1 MRRRLTPQTLTANPM
16 TMLMALGL
24 VIMLVALAR
33 PAGATVRECLL
44 PARLPITVRIGA
56 TPPVNA
62 WLEGG
67 NAPALRVVDAET
79 GRVLWS
85 ADATPPVSQEFPAM
99 QADFAGSLTA
109 IDLDGDG
116 LQDRIYAGDT
126 AGRLWRFDLHHGVD
140 VLRWASGGVFADLS
154 SADGRG
160 FVAAP
165 DVSLVAPAGMA
176 PSFHIALG
184 TASLGATAARNRFYV
199 LRDHAPFQSW
209 DDAQYRDWRPLRDA
223 DLLRI
228 LPDEPQPPADA
239 APTELHFG
247 YFIEL
252 GNVEVLTGSLTVAG
266 RAVFAMARSAPQTA
280 SGCRVATS
288 IATLDLARGTLG
300 TFDTD
305 GGPRWQMPLA
315 ELIRAGTDFS
325 LTTTGSTAACTLDE
339 QPIPAC
345 DLDLAP
351 RRTWWRREDAE

>member
-1 MRRRLTPQTLTANPM
+1 MPQTLRGIPM
-16 TMLMALGL
+16 TMLMAMGM
-24 VIMLVALAR
+24 VIMLVAFAR
-33 PAGATVRECLL
+33 PASATVRECLL

-67 NAPALRVVDAET
+67 NAPALRVVDAES

-85 ADATPPVSQEFPAM
+85 ADAMPPVSQEFPAM
-99 QADFAGSLTA
+99 QADFAGSLTL

-126 AGRLWRFDLHHGVD
+126 AGRLWRFDLHHGANA
-140 VLRWASGGVFADLS
+140 LRWASGGLFADFS
-154 SADGRG
+154 SAEGRG

-165 DVSLVAPAGMA
+165 DVSLVAPAGVA
-176 PSFHIALG
+176 PWFNIALG
-184 TASLGATAARNRFYV
+184 TASLGATAASNRFYV

-209 DDAQYRDWRPLRDA
+209 SDADYRDWQPLRDT

-228 LPDEPQPPADA
+228 EAEETEPPEDTA
-239 APTELHFG
+239 AAELHFG

-266 RAVFAMARSAPQTA
+266 RAVFAMAQSVPQTA
-280 SGCRVATS
+280 AGCRAATN
-288 IATLDLARGTLG
+288 IATLDLAHGTLG
-300 TFDTD
+300 TFDMD
-305 GGPRWQMPLA
+305 DGPRWQMPLA
-315 ELIRAGTDFS
+315 QLVRAGTDFS
-325 LTTTGSTAACTLDE
+325 LTVVGSAAACTLDE